1 MVDASKLILGR
12 ISDSLEV
19 SQRLLKQHR
28 IGKLP
33 IVNENGQLVA
43 LLCRSDLLKVRK
55 FLSFIFLKLF
65 LCFKEATYS
74 IIYQSCQRVDLN
86 LSTFQHK
93 TIIIEETNRL

>member
-55 FLSFIFLKLF
+55 FLSFIFCIYFLLKIVLYVSKKRFIQLF
-65 LCFKEATYS
+65 INRA
-74 IIYQSCQRVDLN
+74 N
-86 LSTFQHK
+86 L
-93 TIIIEETNRL
+93 LA